1 MNKVRAKK
9 YIELWLKSIETY
21 NIDELEKDIGMPLV
35 DFLVELLNNMCEK
48 YKDFIYWIPVD
59 KDSYSTYIIAPK
71 NNKYSLE
78 DFFLNR
84 LMRSVEMISYTDTSY
99 HFSKFSE
106 YDPYYGAID
115 IDKCRI
121 QESLEELERRK
132 KLVAHEF
139 LHALKTQFVDGDFFN
154 ADKYCNLRT
163 ELEKVFPSEINK
175 FNIKHDPNNGFISPY
190 IHCGINYSSR
200 IGKQINM
207 DKKENLDE
215 ILNELDAISFVNDN
229 YKDVH
234 LLDNKC
240 IRILR
245 NPESSNTHITNYAYI
260 LRELIDDE
268 RLFESLYLDPVQLGN
283 EFNNSFSKI
292 FQKEYN
298 NNEKAYETFNEE
310 LSKIKKDY
318 SNSDIHL
325 KLLNT
330 LYECASKKF
339 PKESEKRRKA
349 IKALGFNGIIDVS
362 DKPAKAFSQER
373 YADEYNL
380 ICQEERQI
388 RSK

>member
-1 MNKVRAKK
+1 MNKARAKK
-9 YIELWLKSIETY
+9 YIELWLKSIETN
-21 NIDELEKDIGMPLV
+21 NIDELEKDIEMSLV
-35 DFLVELLNNMCEK
+35 DFLVELLNNMYEK

-59 KDSYSTYIIAPK
+59 KDSYSTYIIVPK

-84 LMRSVEMISYTDTSY
+84 LMRSVEMIEYTDTSR
-99 HFSKFSE
+99 HLIAFSE
-106 YDPYYGAID
+106 YDPYFGKVD

-121 QESLEELERRK
+121 QERIEEVERRRK
-132 KLVAHEF
+132 VVAHEF
-139 LHALKTQFVDGDFFN
+139 LHALKTRFVDGDFFN

-175 FNIKHDPNNGFISPY
+175 FNINHDPNNGFISTY

-200 IGKQINM
+200 IGKRINM

-245 NPESSNTHITNYAYI
+245 NPESSNTYITNYAYI
-260 LRELIDDE
+260 LRELIDAE
-268 RLFESLYLDPVQLGN
+268 KLFESLYLDPTQLMN

-292 FQKEYN
+292 FQREYH

-325 KLLNT
+325 RLLNT

-339 PKESEKRRKA
+339 PEKSEKRRKA
-349 IKALGFNGIIDVS
+349 IKALGFNGIIDIS
-362 DKPAKAFSQER
+362 DEPAKAFNQER

-380 ICQEERQI
+380 ICKEDRQRI
-388 RSK
+388 SK

>member
-9 YIELWLKSIETY
+9 YIELWLKSIETN
-21 NIDELEKDIGMPLV
+21 NIDELEKDIEMPLV
-35 DFLVELLNNMCEK
+35 DFLVELLNNMYEK
-48 YKDFIYWIPVD
+48 HKDFIYWIPVD

-84 LMRSVEMISYTDTSY
+84 LMRSVEMIEYTDTSR
-99 HFSKFSE
+99 HLIAFSE
-106 YDPYYGAID
+106 YDPYFGKVD

-121 QESLEELERRK
+121 QERIEEVERRRK
-132 KLVAHEF
+132 VVAHEF
-139 LHALKTQFVDGDFFN
+139 LHALKTRFVDGDFFN

-175 FNIKHDPNNGFISPY
+175 FNIEHDPNNGFISTY

-200 IGKQINM
+200 IGKRINM

-245 NPESSNTHITNYAYI
+245 NPESSNTYITNYAYI
-260 LRELIDDE
+260 LRELIDAE
-268 RLFESLYLDPVQLGN
+268 KLFESLYLDPTQLMN

-292 FQKEYN
+292 FQREYH

-325 KLLNT
+325 RLLNT

-339 PKESEKRRKA
+339 PGKSEKRRKA

-362 DKPAKAFSQER
+362 DTPAKAFSQER

-380 ICQEERQI
+380 ICKEDRQI

>member
-59 KDSYSTYIIAPK
+59 KDGYSTYIIAPK

-78 DFFLNR
+78 DFLLNR

-175 FNIKHDPNNGFISPY
+175 FNIEHDPNNGFISPY

>member
-1 MNKVRAKK
+1 MNKARAKK
-9 YIELWLKSIETY
+9 YIELWLKSIETN
-21 NIDELEKDIGMPLV
+21 NIDELEKDIEMSLV
-35 DFLVELLNNMCEK
+35 DFLVELLNNMYEK

-59 KDSYSTYIIAPK
+59 KDSYSTYIIVPK

-84 LMRSVEMISYTDTSY
+84 LMRSVEMIEYTDTSR
-99 HFSKFSE
+99 HLIAFSE
-106 YDPYYGAID
+106 YDPYFGKVD

-121 QESLEELERRK
+121 QERIEEVERRRK
-132 KLVAHEF
+132 VVAHEF
-139 LHALKTQFVDGDFFN
+139 LHALKTRFVDGDFFN

-175 FNIKHDPNNGFISPY
+175 FNINHDPNNGFISTY

-200 IGKQINM
+200 IGKRINM

-245 NPESSNTHITNYAYI
+245 NPESSNTYITNYAYI
-260 LRELIDDE
+260 LRELIDAE
-268 RLFESLYLDPVQLGN
+268 KLFESLYLDPTQLMN

-292 FQKEYN
+292 FQREYH

-325 KLLNT
+325 RLLNT

-339 PKESEKRRKA
+339 PEKSEKRRKA

-362 DKPAKAFSQER
+362 DTPAKAFSQER

-380 ICQEERQI
+380 ICKEDRQRI
-388 RSK
+388 SK

>member
-21 NIDELEKDIGMPLV
+21 NIDELEKDIEMPLV

-78 DFFLNR
+78 DFLLNR

-99 HFSKFSE
+99 HFSKLSE

-260 LRELIDDE
+260 LRELIDAE
-268 RLFESLYLDPVQLGN
+268 KLFEALYLDPTQLMN